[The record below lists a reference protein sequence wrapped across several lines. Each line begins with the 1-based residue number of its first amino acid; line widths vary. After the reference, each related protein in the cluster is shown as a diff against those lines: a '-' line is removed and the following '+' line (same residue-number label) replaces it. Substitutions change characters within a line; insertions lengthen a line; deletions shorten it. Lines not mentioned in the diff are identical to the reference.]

1 MEMLEEKI
9 REFLVVS
16 AGYGCG
22 NVDTAG
28 YGYGN
33 VDTAGYGFG
42 AGSGSG
48 LGVDYGY
55 GRGSG
60 IGKGRGNS
68 MSYRIDDLDDADNN
82 NYNGYGYSDGSGIG
96 RGSDFGVKD
105 INGNIVYIIDDIP
118 TIITSVRNNIAKG
131 FIVKSYLQFEP
142 CYIVKENNQ
151 FAHGDTL
158 KDAFMSLQEKLY
170 DYSTEEERIEAFK
183 KQFPEYDVK
192 YNNRDLFVYHHVL
205 TGSCRMGRE
214 AFISNKG
221 LSLDGKTS
229 VREFVKLT
237 QDAYGGDIIKK
248 LPEAYGIK

>member
-9 REFLVVS
+9 RAFSAVS
-16 AGYGCG
+16 NGSCAGACAGKGDAIGRGFGGGYGICNNEHNGTDGVCAGVDVGGGYGCG
-22 NVDTAG
+22 
-28 YGYGN
+28 
-33 VDTAGYGFG
+33 
-42 AGSGSG
+42 SGSPDG
-48 LGVDYGY
+48 
-55 GRGSG
+55 
-60 IGKGRGNS
+60 
-68 MSYRIDDLDDADNN
+68 
-82 NYNGYGYSDGSGIG
+82 NGYGSG
-96 RGSDFGVKD
+96 DNLGVKD

-131 FIVKSYLQFEP
+131 FIVKNDLHFEP
-142 CYIVKENNQ
+142 CYVVKENNQ

-170 DYSTEEERIEAFK
+170 DFSTEEERIESFK

-192 YNNRDLFVYHHVL
+192 YDNKDLFVYHHVL

-214 AFISNKG
+214 AFMSNKG
-221 LSLDGKTS
+221 LSLDGNTS
-229 VREFVKLT
+229 VREFVQLT

>member
-1 MEMLEEKI
+1 MLGDKI

-16 AGYGCG
+16 AGYGFG
-22 NVDTAG
+22 NGDAS
-28 YGYGN
+28 
-33 VDTAGYGFG
+33 GYGFG
-42 AGSGSG
+42 RYGLGDGFGAGSG

-60 IGKGRGNS
+60 VGKDRGNG
-68 MSYRIDDLDDADNN
+68 MSYSIDYIDDADNN

-96 RGSDFGVKD
+96 RGSDSGVKD

-131 FIVKSYLQFEP
+131 FIVKNDLQLEP

-170 DYSTEEERIEAFK
+170 DYGTEEERIEAFK

-214 AFISNKG
+214 AFMSNKG

-237 QDAYGGDIIKK
+237 QDTYGGDIIKK
-248 LPEAYGIK
+248 LQEAYGIK

>member
-9 REFLVVS
+9 KKFL
-16 AGYGCG
+16 A
-22 NVDTAG
+22 VDVG
-28 YGYGN
+28 YGYGFGCGSCDFYGKGSGGGCSGN
-33 VDTAGYGFG
+33 GDGDGDGSGYGMGYGSDSGFG
-42 AGSGSG
+42 HGSNYSTYGTYDDGNDCGSGSLYCTG
-48 LGVDYGY
+48 SGKGY
-55 GRGSG
+55 GDG
-60 IGKGRGNS
+60 IKE
-68 MSYRIDDLDDADNN
+68 
-82 NYNGYGYSDGSGIG
+82 
-96 RGSDFGVKD
+96 
-105 INGNIVYIIDDIP
+105 INGKEIYMVDNIP
-118 TIITSVRNNIAKG
+118 TIFKSIRNNIAKG
-131 FIVKSYLQFEP
+131 FIVKNDLQFDP

-158 KDAFMSLQEKLY
+158 KDAYMSLQEKLY

-214 AFISNKG
+214 VFMSNKG

-248 LPEAYGIK
+248 LPEAYGN

>member
-1 MEMLEEKI
+1 MEMLDEKI
-9 REFLVVS
+9 KKFLDVDVGNGDGDGS
-16 AGYGCG
+16 GSGNFYGKGSGCGLYGNDDGDGDGSGFGMGYGSDSGRGYGSNCSTFGTYDDGNDCG
-22 NVDTAG
+22 SGSVYCTGSGKG
-28 YGYGN
+28 YGYG
-33 VDTAGYGFG
+33 
-42 AGSGSG
+42 
-48 LGVDYGY
+48 
-55 GRGSG
+55 
-60 IGKGRGNS
+60 IKE
-68 MSYRIDDLDDADNN
+68 
-82 NYNGYGYSDGSGIG
+82 
-96 RGSDFGVKD
+96 
-105 INGNIVYIIDDIP
+105 INGKEIYMVDDIP
-118 TIITSVRNNIAKG
+118 TIFKSIRNNIAKG
-131 FIVKSYLQFEP
+131 FIVKNDLQFEP
-142 CYIVKENNQ
+142 CYVVKENNQ

-214 AFISNKG
+214 AFMSNKG

-248 LPEAYGIK
+248 LPEAYEIK

>member
-1 MEMLEEKI
+1 MLEDNI

-16 AGYGCG
+16 
-22 NVDTAG
+22 AG

-48 LGVDYGY
+48 LGVDYGC

-60 IGKGRGNS
+60 IGKGRGNG

-131 FIVKSYLQFEP
+131 FIVKSDLQFEP

-158 KDAFMSLQEKLY
+158 KDAFMSLQEKMC
-170 DYSTEEERIEAFK
+170 DYSTEDERIEAFK
-183 KQFPEYDVK
+183 KKFPEYDVK

-214 AFISNKG
+214 AFMSNKG
-221 LSLDGKTS
+221 LSLDGNTS

>member
-9 REFLVVS
+9 KKFLAVDV
-16 AGYGCG
+16 GYG
-22 NVDTAG
+22 DG
-28 YGYGN
+28 YGSGDGDFYGKGSGGGCSGN
-33 VDTAGYGFG
+33 GDGDGDGSGDGMGYGSDSG
-42 AGSGSG
+42 LGHGSNYSTYGTYDDGNDCGSGSLYCTG
-48 LGVDYGY
+48 SGKGY
-55 GRGSG
+55 GDG
-60 IGKGRGNS
+60 IKE
-68 MSYRIDDLDDADNN
+68 
-82 NYNGYGYSDGSGIG
+82 
-96 RGSDFGVKD
+96 
-105 INGNIVYIIDDIP
+105 INGKEIYMVDNIP
-118 TIITSVRNNIAKG
+118 TIFKSIRNNIAKG
-131 FIVKSYLQFEP
+131 FIVKNDLQFEP

-170 DYSTEEERIEAFK
+170 DDSTEEERIEAFM

-192 YNNRDLFVYHHVL
+192 YDNMDLFVYHHVL

-214 AFISNKG
+214 AFMSNKG

-248 LPEAYGIK
+248 LPEAYGIE

>member
-1 MEMLEEKI
+1 MEMLEDNIKN
-9 REFLVVS
+9 FLVVD
-16 AGYGCG
+16 
-22 NVDTAG
+22 VG

-33 VDTAGYGFG
+33 GDAAGYGFG
-42 AGSGSG
+42 RYGLGDGFGAGSG

-60 IGKGRGNS
+60 VGKGRGDGTNYS
-68 MSYRIDDLDDADNN
+68 DVADNN
-82 NYNGYGYSDGSGIG
+82 NNKGYSDGSGYGWGDNLGI
-96 RGSDFGVKD
+96 KD
-105 INGNIVYIIDDIP
+105 VNGNIVCIIDDIP

-131 FIVKSYLQFEP
+131 FIVKNDLQFEP

-151 FAHGDTL
+151 FAHGFTL
-158 KDAFMSLQEKLY
+158 KDAYMSLQEKLY

-192 YNNRDLFVYHHVL
+192 YDNRDLFVYHHVL
-205 TGSCRMGRE
+205 TSSCRMGRE
-214 AFISNKG
+214 AFMSNKG

-229 VREFVKLT
+229 VRDFVNLT

>member
-1 MEMLEEKI
+1 MEMLEDKI
-9 REFLVVS
+9 RAFS
-16 AGYGCG
+16 AISNGSDAGAGAGYGSAICRGFGGGYGICNNDHNGTDGVCAGVDVGGGYGCG
-22 NVDTAG
+22 
-28 YGYGN
+28 
-33 VDTAGYGFG
+33 FG
-42 AGSGSG
+42 SPDG
-48 LGVDYGY
+48 
-55 GRGSG
+55 
-60 IGKGRGNS
+60 
-68 MSYRIDDLDDADNN
+68 
-82 NYNGYGYSDGSGIG
+82 NGYGWGDNL
-96 RGSDFGVKD
+96 GVKD
-105 INGNIVYIIDDIP
+105 INGNIVCIIDDIP

-131 FIVKSYLQFEP
+131 FIVKNDLQFEP
-142 CYIVKENNQ
+142 CYVVKENNQ

-192 YNNRDLFVYHHVL
+192 YDNMDLFVYHHVL

-214 AFISNKG
+214 AFMSNKG

-248 LPEAYGIK
+248 LPEAYGIE

>member
-1 MEMLEEKI
+1 MLDEKI
-9 REFLVVS
+9 KKFFAVDAGNGSGDGSGSGNFYGKGSGCGLYGNDDGDGDGS
-16 AGYGCG
+16 GFGTGYGSDSGRGYGSNCSTFGTYDDGNDCG
-22 NVDTAG
+22 SGSVYCTGSGKG
-28 YGYGN
+28 YGYG
-33 VDTAGYGFG
+33 
-42 AGSGSG
+42 
-48 LGVDYGY
+48 
-55 GRGSG
+55 
-60 IGKGRGNS
+60 IKE
-68 MSYRIDDLDDADNN
+68 
-82 NYNGYGYSDGSGIG
+82 
-96 RGSDFGVKD
+96 
-105 INGNIVYIIDDIP
+105 INGKEIYMVDDIP
-118 TIITSVRNNIAKG
+118 TIFKSIRNNIAKG
-131 FIVKSYLQFEP
+131 FIVKSDLQFEP

-192 YNNRDLFVYHHVL
+192 YDNKDLFVYHHVL

-221 LSLDGKTS
+221 LSLDGNTS

>member
-1 MEMLEEKI
+1 MEMLEDKI

-16 AGYGCG
+16 
-22 NVDTAG
+22 DG

-33 VDTAGYGFG
+33 ADTAGYGFG

-48 LGVDYGY
+48 LGVDYGL
-55 GRGSG
+55 GCGSG
-60 IGKGRGNS
+60 IGKGLGNG

-96 RGSDFGVKD
+96 RGSDFGLKE

-131 FIVKSYLQFEP
+131 FIVKNDLQFEP
-142 CYIVKENNQ
+142 CYVVKENNE

-183 KQFPEYDVK
+183 KKFPEYDVK

-214 AFISNKG
+214 SFVSNKG

-248 LPEAYGIK
+248 LSEAYGIK

>member
-1 MEMLEEKI
+1 MEMLEDKI
-9 REFLVVS
+9 REFSDISNGSCTGAS
-16 AGYGCG
+16 AGKGNAIGRGFGGGYGICHNDHNGTDGVCDGVDVGGGYGCG
-22 NVDTAG
+22 
-28 YGYGN
+28 
-33 VDTAGYGFG
+33 
-42 AGSGSG
+42 SGSP
-48 LGVDYGY
+48 
-55 GRGSG
+55 
-60 IGKGRGNS
+60 
-68 MSYRIDDLDDADNN
+68 
-82 NYNGYGYSDGSGIG
+82 DGSGIG
-96 RGSDFGVKD
+96 RGSVFGVKD

-131 FIVKSYLQFEP
+131 FIVKNDLQFEP
-142 CYIVKENNQ
+142 CYIVKENNE

-170 DYSTEEERIEAFK
+170 DDSTEEERIEAFK

-214 AFISNKG
+214 AFLSNKG

>member
-1 MEMLEEKI
+1 MEKLEGKI

-16 AGYGCG
+16 AGYGCVSASG
-22 NVDTAG
+22 EGDGFGRYYYGRGSGDCAG
-28 YGYGN
+28 Y
-33 VDTAGYGFG
+33 DEGF
-42 AGSGSG
+42 
-48 LGVDYGY
+48 GY

-60 IGKGRGNS
+60 VGKGRGNGT
-68 MSYRIDDLDDADNN
+68 SYRIKYSDDADNSH
-82 NYNGYGYSDGSGIG
+82 YNGYGYSDGSGIG
-96 RGSDFGVKD
+96 CGRSCLVKE
-105 INGNIVYIIDDIP
+105 INGNIVYMIDETP

-131 FIVKSYLQFEP
+131 FIVKSDLQFEP

-151 FAHGDTL
+151 FAHGFTL

-170 DYSTEEERIEAFK
+170 DDSTEEERIEAFM

-192 YNNRDLFVYHHVL
+192 YDNMDLFVYHHVL

-214 AFISNKG
+214 AFMSNKG

-248 LPEAYGIK
+248 LPEAYGIE

>member
-1 MEMLEEKI
+1 MEMLEDKI
-9 REFLVVS
+9 REFSDISNGSCTGAS
-16 AGYGCG
+16 AGKGNAIGRGFGGGYGICHNDHNGTDGVCDGVDVGGGYGCG
-22 NVDTAG
+22 
-28 YGYGN
+28 
-33 VDTAGYGFG
+33 
-42 AGSGSG
+42 SGSP
-48 LGVDYGY
+48 
-55 GRGSG
+55 
-60 IGKGRGNS
+60 
-68 MSYRIDDLDDADNN
+68 
-82 NYNGYGYSDGSGIG
+82 DGSGIG
-96 RGSDFGVKD
+96 RGSVFGVKD

-131 FIVKSYLQFEP
+131 FIVKNDLQFEP
-142 CYIVKENNQ
+142 CYIVKENNE

-170 DYSTEEERIEAFK
+170 DDSTEEERIEAFK

-214 AFISNKG
+214 AFLSNKG

-237 QDAYGGDIIKK
+237 QDAYGGDIINK

>member
-1 MEMLEEKI
+1 MEMLEDKI

-16 AGYGCG
+16 
-22 NVDTAG
+22 DG

-33 VDTAGYGFG
+33 ADTAGYGFG

-48 LGVDYGY
+48 LGVYYGF
-55 GRGSG
+55 GRGYG
-60 IGKGRGNS
+60 IGKGRGNG
-68 MSYRIDDLDDADNN
+68 MSYRIDYIDDADNN

-96 RGSDFGVKD
+96 RGSDFGVKE
-105 INGNIVYIIDDIP
+105 INGIIVYIIDDIP

-131 FIVKSYLQFEP
+131 FIVKNDLQFEP
-142 CYIVKENNQ
+142 CYIVKENNE

-170 DYSTEEERIEAFK
+170 DDSTEEERIEAFK
-183 KQFPEYDVK
+183 KQFPEYDIK

-214 AFISNKG
+214 SFVSNKG

>member
-9 REFLVVS
+9 KKFLAVDV
-16 AGYGCG
+16 GYGSG
-22 NVDTAG
+22 DG
-28 YGYGN
+28 YGSCDFYGKGSGGGCSEN
-33 VDTAGYGFG
+33 GDGDGDGSGYGMG
-42 AGSGSG
+42 YGSDSGLGHGSNYSTYGTYDDGNDCGSGSLYCTG
-48 LGVDYGY
+48 SGKGY
-55 GRGSG
+55 GDG
-60 IGKGRGNS
+60 IKE
-68 MSYRIDDLDDADNN
+68 
-82 NYNGYGYSDGSGIG
+82 
-96 RGSDFGVKD
+96 
-105 INGNIVYIIDDIP
+105 INGKEIYMVDDIP
-118 TIITSVRNNIAKG
+118 TIFKSIRNNIAKG
-131 FIVKSYLQFEP
+131 FIVKSDLQCEP

-192 YNNRDLFVYHHVL
+192 YDNMDLFVYHHVL

-214 AFISNKG
+214 VFMSNKG

-237 QDAYGGDIIKK
+237 QDTYGGDIIKK
-248 LPEAYGIK
+248 LPEAYGIE